1 VKMLR
6 ILIKALIRFG
16 NANASLNDAISV
28 KTAFPAK
35 AWSVHAGKSVRS
47 TGFHPAAMRNIMRRN
62 K

>member
-1 VKMLR
+1 MLR

-35 AWSVHAGKSVRS
+35 AWSVHAGKSVHW
-47 TGFHPAAMRNIMRRN
+47 TDFYPAAMRIIMRRN